1 MSTAEDGWD
10 VTDLAR
16 YELASDWWLTMY
28 GAMTLALL
36 RNHGQDEVADLEG
49 LLFARYQSTHFLP
62 ALDKLGLGDEP
73 TDAIRCAKYHYFG
86 NSLGGIEMEYV
97 EETPDKVWIR
107 YMPPCFSYD
116 HKTRP
121 SSGIAALGNGYGE
134 APMRNWHANN
144 GKLLG
149 NPRLGF
155 VMTQVQADGDPWDGG
170 YFLEYDHDL
179 TPEETFRRT
188 RGDWGPKF
196 DPAKAPALP
205 HEAWPAERR
214 AGAMRNYA
222 INYAALKM
230 SLLVERL
237 GVDAAAAV
245 VRHAFSV
252 VFYQRFAW
260 LPQVL
265 AVPDPATPAGAARLI
280 ARLGA
285 TTDDDITVEEAGG
298 GRVLVHLG
306 GTRLHKLFPD
316 MPPLLEEVI
325 AGSWMAA
332 FRLYNRDLR
341 VSVVK
346 PLAGSAGPG
355 RWELVTES

>member
-1 MSTAEDGWD
+1 MNTDSRWD

-16 YELASDWWLTMY
+16 YELASDWYLTMY

-36 RNHGQDEVADLEG
+36 RNHGQEEVAALEG

-62 ALDKLGLGDEP
+62 ALEKLGLLDEP
-73 TDAIRCAKYHYFG
+73 TDAIRAAKYHYFG

-97 EETPDKVWIR
+97 EETPHKVWIR

-121 SSGIAALGNGYGE
+121 SAGIAAFSNAYGE

-170 YFLEYDHDL
+170 YFFEADHDL
-179 TPEETFRRT
+179 GPDETFQRS

-196 DPAKAPALP
+196 DLAAAPTLP
-205 HEAWPAERR
+205 HATWPAERR

-230 SLLVERL
+230 RLLVERL

-245 VRHAFSV
+245 VRHAYSV
-252 VFYQRFAW
+252 VFYQRFQW
-260 LPQVL
+260 LPEVL
-265 AVPDPATPAGAARLI
+265 GVPSPASTVDAALLI
-280 ARLGA
+280 ARLGQS
-285 TTDDDITVEEAGG
+285 TDDDISLEETGD
-298 GRVLVHLG
+298 GRTLVHLG
-306 GTRLHKLFPD
+306 ATRFHKLFAD
-316 MPPLLEEVI
+316 MPPALEEV
-325 AGSWMAA
+325 MAA
-332 FRLYNRDLR
+332 GWMSALRLYNRDLR
-341 VSVVK
+341 LEVVK
-346 PLAGSAGPG
+346 PLAGSDGPG
-355 RWELVTES
+355 LWELSTEP